1 MNRPDGCLTQ
11 ALKIV
16 QVMLSKGFGGAER
29 YFVDLSLSLAQAGHN
44 VLVICHK
51 DFVGYERFAGQSN
64 IQVHGISVMGHW
76 DPIASWRMAAIIKA
90 FQPDVVQAHLAR
102 GAFIAGKALRR
113 LNVPLV
119 VKTHNYVNLKY
130 YNSIDHFITT
140 TQDQRKYLLEQGI
153 EDSHISV
160 IANFSCL
167 ESVKQASKQISEQ
180 PVFLSL
186 GRFVKK
192 KGFDVLLEAFQAYLQ
207 QGRRGRL
214 VVGGDGPEADSLN
227 RQCEALGLSESVEFC
242 GWVEDVGA
250 FLNTGDV
257 FVLPSLDEPF
267 GIAVLEAMACGL
279 PIIATRTQGPL
290 EILSDDLAYLV
301 PIGDSV
307 AIASAMSEIIDH
319 FDAAYAKASSALNVY
334 RDNYYK
340 SSILP
345 QLISLYVYLKDRPT

>member
-1 MNRPDGCLTQ
+1 MNNPDECQTQ
-11 ALKIV
+11 VLKIA
-16 QVMLSKGFGGAER
+16 QVMLTKGFGGAER

-44 VLVICHK
+44 VLIICHK
-51 DFVGYERFAGQSN
+51 DFVGYDRFAGQSN
-64 IQVHGISVMGHW
+64 IQVYGISVMGQW
-76 DPIASWRMAAIIKA
+76 DPVAAWRMASIIKA

-102 GAFIAGKALRR
+102 GAFIAGKALHR
-113 LNVPLV
+113 LNVPLI

-130 YNSIDHFITT
+130 YTSVDHFITT
-140 TQDQRKYLLEQGI
+140 TQDQRKYLIEQGI
-153 EDSHISV
+153 GDNRISV

-167 ESVKQASKQISEQ
+167 EPVKLAPKQISEQ

-207 QGRRGRL
+207 QGGQGRM
-214 VVGGDGPEADSLN
+214 VVGGDGPEVDSLN
-227 RQCEALGLSESVEFC
+227 RQCEALGLSESVEFS

-290 EILSDDLAYLV
+290 EILNDDLAYLV
-301 PIGDSV
+301 PIGDAE
-307 AIASAMSEIIDH
+307 AIASAMGEIIDH
-319 FDAAYAKASSALNVY
+319 FDDASARASSALTVY
-334 RDNYYK
+334 RNNYYK

-345 QLISLYVYLKDRPT
+345 QLINLYFHLKRLSI